1 MLLNR
6 KIVRFLIIVQISI
19 YISYS
24 LKSLGD
30 LLPFYFTNTDPAY
43 EYLINGVNLN
53 YGVPPGHADHPGSTV
68 QWLVFLTNKIYSIIT
83 ASNLELKV
91 DFVNRPEH
99 YAIFFSLVTIFL
111 HSLVM
116 YLLTNKLVTVY
127 KKNAFIFYPTFL
139 LLISYPFI
147 DQIVGIK
154 PENLLIIA
162 TSLLLY
168 SILHFF
174 EFKQSKNSFVIPVT
188 LGAIF
193 AFGVSTKFTFI
204 LFAGILLFIKNITNK
219 IIFVTTSVLVA
230 LVINIKLMGVF
241 SFTWFINIIFYGGRY
256 GQDRPK
262 DYLNILVT
270 LKDLVLYQY
279 QIIGIIVILSIYIAT
294 NRQCRKNIFRIKA
307 LKIYSLLVISGLVL
321 IVKES
326 LPRDFLFISPILAV
340 ILLILVTSAPPNAT
354 LKFFERYANK
364 FIAGI
369 AIIFIICQIGLM
381 NSSDL
386 RYINNIFHNQENEEI
401 TVSQNHKLYENKV
414 TELLSTGEIVITDYD
429 APTQFAALQF
439 GNVMYGESSVRD
451 EIDQVYPTS
460 LHVVGSNIYNGKSE
474 IIGCQLFPNFENEG
488 RDIYLLTRSGTEFIS
503 RINSSIHGY
512 GWQLSENF
520 IQYKETGLDW
530 KIYEVS
536 NTKCRS

>member
-99 YAIFFSLVTIFL
+99 YAIFFSLVTILL

-116 YLLTNKLVTVY
+116 YLLTNKLLTVY
-127 KKNAFIFYPTFL
+127 KKNAFIFYPTVL

-147 DQIVGIK
+147 EQIIGIK

-174 EFKQSKNSFVIPVT
+174 EIKKSKESIMIPVT
-188 LGAIF
+188 LGTIF
-193 AFGVSTKFTFI
+193 AFGVSSKFTFI
-204 LFAGILLFIKNITNK
+204 LFAGILLFIKNTTNK
-219 IIFVTTSVLVA
+219 IIFVLTSVLVA
-230 LVINIKLMGVF
+230 LVINIKLIGVF
-241 SFTWFINIIFYGGRY
+241 SYTWFVNIVFYGGRY

-279 QIIGIIVILSIYIAT
+279 QIIGIIAILSIYIAT
-294 NRQCRKNIFRIKA
+294 NRQSRKNIFQIKA

-340 ILLILVTSAPPNAT
+340 ILLILVTSPPPITA
-354 LKFFERYANK
+354 LKLFERYTNK
-364 FIAGI
+364 FVAGI

-401 TVSQNHKLYENKV
+401 IVSQNHKLYENKV
-414 TELLSTGEIVITDYD
+414 TELLSSGEIVITDYD

-460 LHVVGSNIYNGKSE
+460 LHVVGPNIYNGKSE
-474 IIGCQLFPNFENEG
+474 IIGCQLFPKFENEG

-512 GWQLSENF
+512 DWQLNKNF
-520 IQYKETGLDW
+520 IEYKETGLDW

-536 NTKCRS
+536 NTKCR

>member
-1 MLLNR
+1 MLLNG

-68 QWLVFLTNKIYSIIT
+68 QWLVFLTNKIFSIIT
-83 ASNLELKV
+83 VSNVELKV
-91 DFVNRPEH
+91 DFVNKPEH
-99 YAIFFSLVTIFL
+99 YAIFFSLFTILL

-116 YLLTNKLVTVY
+116 YLLTNKLVAVY
-127 KKNAFIFYPTFL
+127 KKNTFIFYPTFL

-219 IIFVTTSVLVA
+219 IIFVITSVLVA
-230 LVINIKLMGVF
+230 LIINIKLIGVF
-241 SFTWFINIIFYGGRY
+241 SYTWFVNIIFNGGRY
-256 GQDRPK
+256 GQDRTK

-270 LKDLVLYQY
+270 LKDLVLNQY
-279 QIIGIIVILSIYIAT
+279 QVIGIIAILSVYIAT
-294 NRQCRKNIFRIKA
+294 IRQGRQNIFQIKA
-307 LKIYSLLVISGLVL
+307 LKIYSLLLISGLVL
-321 IVKES
+321 IAKES

-340 ILLILVTSAPPNAT
+340 ILLILVTSAPFIT
-354 LKFFERYANK
+354 KLKFFERYASK
-364 FIAGI
+364 FIAGLT
-369 AIIFIICQIGLM
+369 IIFIICQIALIK
-381 NSSDL
+381 SSNL
-386 RYINNIFHNQENEEI
+386 KYINDIFSNQENEEI
-401 TVSQNHKLYENKV
+401 TVSQNHKLYENNV
-414 TELLSTGEIVITDYD
+414 TELLSSGEIVITDYD

-488 RDIYLLTRSGTEFIS
+488 RDIYLLTRSGIEFIS

-512 GWQLSENF
+512 DWQLSENF

-530 KIYEVS
+530 KIYEVL

>member
-1 MLLNR
+1 MLLNG

-53 YGVPPGHADHPGSTV
+53 YGVSPGHADHPGSTV
-68 QWLVFLTNKIYSIIT
+68 QWLLFITNKIYQTIT
-83 ASNLELKV
+83 ASNVDLKV
-91 DFVNRPEH
+91 DFVSRPEH
-99 YAIFFSLVTIFL
+99 YAIFFSLATILF

-116 YLLTNKLVTVY
+116 YLLTNKLVAVY
-127 KKNAFIFYPTFL
+127 KKNTFIFYPTFL

-162 TSLLLY
+162 TSLLIY

-174 EFKQSKNSFVIPVT
+174 EFKQAQKSIMIPVT

-204 LFAGILLFIKNITNK
+204 LFAGVFLFIKNITNK
-219 IIFVTTSVLVA
+219 VIFVTTSVLVA
-230 LVINIKLMGVF
+230 LVINFKLMGVF

-279 QIIGIIVILSIYIAT
+279 QIIGIIAILSIYTAT
-294 NRQCRKNIFRIKA
+294 NRQSRQNIFQIKA
-307 LKIYSLLVISGLVL
+307 LKIYSLLVISGIVL

-326 LPRDFLFISPILAV
+326 LPRDFLFISPILVV
-340 ILLILVTSAPPNAT
+340 ILLVLVTSAPSIT
-354 LKFFERYANK
+354 KLKFFERNANK
-364 FIAGI
+364 FMAGI
-369 AIIFIICQIGLM
+369 AITFIICQIALIK
-381 NSSDL
+381 SSDL
-386 RYINNIFHNQENEEI
+386 RYINNIFSNQENEEL
-401 TVSQNHKLYENKV
+401 TVSQNHKLYENRV
-414 TELLSTGEIVITDYD
+414 TELLSIGEIVITDYD

-474 IIGCQLFPNFENEG
+474 IIGCQLFPNFETEG
-488 RDIYLLTRSGTEFIS
+488 RDIYLLTRSGIEFIS

-512 GWQLSENF
+512 DWQLSENY

-530 KIYEVS
+530 KIYEVL

>member
-1 MLLNR
+1 MLSNR

-30 LLPFYFTNTDPAY
+30 LLPFYFSNTDPAY

-83 ASNLELKV
+83 ARNIELKV
-91 DFVNRPEH
+91 DFVSRPEH
-99 YAIFFSLVTIFL
+99 YAIFFSLVTILL
-111 HSLVM
+111 HSSVM

-127 KKNAFIFYPTFL
+127 KKNTFIFYPTVL

-174 EFKQSKNSFVIPVT
+174 EFKQSRKSIMIPVT
-188 LGAIF
+188 LGTIF

-204 LFAGILLFIKNITNK
+204 LFAGIFLFIKNTSNK
-219 IIFVTTSVLVA
+219 VIFVITSVLVA
-230 LVINIKLMGVF
+230 LVINIKLIGVF
-241 SFTWFINIIFYGGRY
+241 SYTWFVNIILYGGRY

-270 LKDLVLYQY
+270 LKDLVLYQF
-279 QIIGIIVILSIYIAT
+279 QIIGIIAILSICIAT
-294 NRQCRKNIFRIKA
+294 NRQGRQNIFQIKA

-340 ILLILVTSAPPNAT
+340 IFLVLVASAPSIT
-354 LKFFERYANK
+354 ILKFFARYANK

-369 AIIFIICQIGLM
+369 TIIFIICQIAII
-381 NSSDL
+381 NSSEL
-386 RYINNIFHNQENEEI
+386 KYINNIFPNQENEEI
-401 TVSQNHKLYENKV
+401 IVSQNHKLYENRF
-414 TELLSTGEIVITDYD
+414 TELLSSGEIVITDYD

-451 EIDQVYPTS
+451 EIDQIYPTS

-474 IIGCQLFPNFENEG
+474 IIGCQLFPKFENEG

-512 GWQLSENF
+512 DWQLSENY

>member
-68 QWLVFLTNKIYSIIT
+68 QWLVFLTNKIYQTIT
-83 ASNLELKV
+83 TRNVELKV
-91 DFVNRPEH
+91 DFVSRPEH
-99 YAIFFSLVTIFL
+99 YAIFFSLFTILL
-111 HSLVM
+111 HSLAM

-127 KKNAFIFYPTFL
+127 KKNTFIFYPTFL

-174 EFKQSKNSFVIPVT
+174 EFKQSKNSFVIPVA

-279 QIIGIIVILSIYIAT
+279 QIIGIIAILSIYIAT
-294 NRQCRKNIFRIKA
+294 NRQSRQNIFQIKA
-307 LKIYSLLVISGLVL
+307 LKIYSFLVISGIVL

-326 LPRDFLFISPILAV
+326 LPRDFLFISPILVV
-340 ILLILVTSAPPNAT
+340 ILLILVTSAPSIT
-354 LKFFERYANK
+354 KLKFFERNAKK
-364 FIAGI
+364 FLAGI
-369 AIIFIICQIGLM
+369 AITFIIGQIILIK
-381 NSSDL
+381 SSDL
-386 RYINNIFHNQENEEI
+386 RYIKNIFSNQENEEI
-401 TVSQNHKLYENKV
+401 TASQNHKLYENRV
-414 TELLSTGEIVITDYD
+414 TELLSIGEIVITDYD

-503 RINSSIHGY
+503 RINSSIHGFD
-512 GWQLSENF
+512 WQLSENF

-530 KIYEVS
+530 KIYKVL

>member
-1 MLLNR
+1 MLLNG

-68 QWLVFLTNKIYSIIT
+68 QWLVFLTNKIFSIIT
-83 ASNLELKV
+83 VSNVELKV
-91 DFVNRPEH
+91 DFVNKPEH
-99 YAIFFSLVTIFL
+99 YAIFFSLFTILL

-116 YLLTNKLVTVY
+116 YLLTNKLVAVY
-127 KKNAFIFYPTFL
+127 KKNTFIFYPTFL

-219 IIFVTTSVLVA
+219 IIFVITSVLVA
-230 LVINIKLMGVF
+230 LVINIKLIGVF
-241 SFTWFINIIFYGGRY
+241 SYTWFVNIIFNGGRY
-256 GQDRPK
+256 GQDRTK

-270 LKDLVLYQY
+270 LKDLVLNQY
-279 QIIGIIVILSIYIAT
+279 QVIGIIAILSVYIAT
-294 NRQCRKNIFRIKA
+294 IRQGRQNIFQIKA
-307 LKIYSLLVISGLVL
+307 LKIYSLLLISGLVL
-321 IVKES
+321 IAKES

-340 ILLILVTSAPPNAT
+340 ILLILVTSAPFIT
-354 LKFFERYANK
+354 KLKFFERYASK
-364 FIAGI
+364 FIAGLT
-369 AIIFIICQIGLM
+369 IIFIICQIALIK
-381 NSSDL
+381 SSNL
-386 RYINNIFHNQENEEI
+386 KYINDILSNQENEEI
-401 TVSQNHKLYENKV
+401 TVSQNHKLYENNV
-414 TELLSTGEIVITDYD
+414 TELLSSGEIVITDYD

-488 RDIYLLTRSGTEFIS
+488 RDIYLLTRSGIEFIS

-512 GWQLSENF
+512 DWQLSENF

-530 KIYEVS
+530 KIYEVL

>member
-99 YAIFFSLVTIFL
+99 YAIFFSLVTILL

-116 YLLTNKLVTVY
+116 YLLTNKLLTVY
-127 KKNAFIFYPTFL
+127 KKNTFILYPTVL
-139 LLISYPFI
+139 LLITYPFI
-147 DQIVGIK
+147 EQIIGIK

-162 TSLLLY
+162 TSLLLF
-168 SILHFF
+168 SILYFF
-174 EFKQSKNSFVIPVT
+174 EIEKSKESIMIPVT
-188 LGAIF
+188 LGTIF
-193 AFGVSTKFTFI
+193 AFGVSSKFTFI
-204 LFAGILLFIKNITNK
+204 LLAGILLFIKNTTNK
-219 IIFVTTSVLVA
+219 IIFVLTSVLVA
-230 LVINIKLMGVF
+230 LVINIKLIGVF
-241 SFTWFINIIFYGGRY
+241 SYTWFVNIVFYGGRY

-279 QIIGIIVILSIYIAT
+279 QIIGIIAILSIYIAT
-294 NRQCRKNIFRIKA
+294 NRQSRKNIFQIKA

-340 ILLILVTSAPPNAT
+340 ILLILVTSAPPKTT

-401 TVSQNHKLYENKV
+401 TVSKNHKLYENKV
-414 TELLSTGEIVITDYD
+414 TELLSSGEIVITDYD

-474 IIGCQLFPNFENEG
+474 IIGCQLFPKFENEG

-512 GWQLSENF
+512 DWQLNKNF
-520 IQYKETGLDW
+520 IEYKETGLDW

-536 NTKCRS
+536 NTKCR

>member
-99 YAIFFSLVTIFL
+99 YAIFFSLVTILL

-116 YLLTNKLVTVY
+116 YLLTNKLLNVY
-127 KKNAFIFYPTFL
+127 KKNTFIFYPTVL
-139 LLISYPFI
+139 LLISHPFI
-147 DQIVGIK
+147 EQIIGIK

-174 EFKQSKNSFVIPVT
+174 EIKKSKESIMIPVT
-188 LGAIF
+188 LGTIF
-193 AFGVSTKFTFI
+193 AFGVSSKFTFI
-204 LFAGILLFIKNITNK
+204 LFAGILLFIKNTTNK
-219 IIFVTTSVLVA
+219 IIFVLTSVLVA
-230 LVINIKLMGVF
+230 LVINIKLIGVF
-241 SFTWFINIIFYGGRY
+241 SYTWFVNIVFYGGRY

-279 QIIGIIVILSIYIAT
+279 QIIGIIAILSIYIAT
-294 NRQCRKNIFRIKA
+294 NRQSRKNIFQIKA

-340 ILLILVTSAPPNAT
+340 ILLILVTSPPPITA
-354 LKFFERYANK
+354 LKLFERYSNK
-364 FIAGI
+364 FVAGI

-401 TVSQNHKLYENKV
+401 IVSQNHKLYENKV
-414 TELLSTGEIVITDYD
+414 TELLSSGEIVITDYD

-474 IIGCQLFPNFENEG
+474 IIGCQLFPKFENEG

-512 GWQLSENF
+512 DWQLNKNF
-520 IQYKETGLDW
+520 IEYKETGLDW

-536 NTKCRS
+536 NTKCR

>member
-1 MLLNR
+1 MLLNG

-68 QWLVFLTNKIYSIIT
+68 QWLVFLTNKIFSIIT
-83 ASNLELKV
+83 VSNVELKV
-91 DFVNRPEH
+91 DFVNKPEH
-99 YAIFFSLVTIFL
+99 YAIFFSLFTILL

-116 YLLTNKLVTVY
+116 YLFTNKLVAVY
-127 KKNAFIFYPTFL
+127 KKNTFIFYPTFL

-219 IIFVTTSVLVA
+219 IIFVITSVSVA
-230 LVINIKLMGVF
+230 LVINIKLIGVF
-241 SFTWFINIIFYGGRY
+241 SYTWFVNIIFNGGRY
-256 GQDRPK
+256 GQDRTK

-270 LKDLVLYQY
+270 LKDLVLNQY
-279 QIIGIIVILSIYIAT
+279 QVIGIIAILSVYIAT
-294 NRQCRKNIFRIKA
+294 IRQGRQNIFQIKA
-307 LKIYSLLVISGLVL
+307 LEIYSLLLISGLVL
-321 IVKES
+321 ITKES

-340 ILLILVTSAPPNAT
+340 ILLILVTSAPFIT
-354 LKFFERYANK
+354 KLKFFERYASK
-364 FIAGI
+364 FIAGLT
-369 AIIFIICQIGLM
+369 IIFIICQIALIK
-381 NSSDL
+381 SSNL
-386 RYINNIFHNQENEEI
+386 KYINDIFSNQENEEI
-401 TVSQNHKLYENKV
+401 TVSQNHKLYENNV
-414 TELLSTGEIVITDYD
+414 TELLSSGEIVITDYD

-488 RDIYLLTRSGTEFIS
+488 RDIYLLTRSGIEFIS

-512 GWQLSENF
+512 DWQLSENF

-530 KIYEVS
+530 KIYEVL